1 MAENTITV
9 RLSDDDRARLD
20 KLTAAL
26 DKLAGVVPNCDRL
39 DKLTAALEKLAGVV
53 PNCDSCVQS
62 AIKMVQTTAAPAEPT
77 ETSQE
82 PAGATEEKPAE
93 NNTPEQNEP
102 AVATEEPQEVAEP
115 APAPVEPE
123 PAKPSVTLE
132 QIQQKVVQLAAADK
146 KAEAREIV
154 TTYGAKVSD
163 LKDQPEKWDE
173 VWGKLTALEG

>member
-1 MAENTITV
+1 MAENTITL

-20 KLTAAL
+20 KLT
-26 DKLAGVVPNCDRL
+26 
-39 DKLTAALEKLAGVV
+39 TALEALSRVV

-62 AIKMVQTTAAPAEPT
+62 AIKLTQATAAPAEPT

-82 PAGATEEKPAE
+82 LAGATEEKPADK
-93 NNTPEQNEP
+93 NTPEQNEP
-102 AVATEEPQEVAEP
+102 AVAAEEPQEAAEP
-115 APAPVEPE
+115 TPVEPE

-132 QIQQKVVQLAAADK
+132 QIQQKVVKLAAAGK
-146 KAEAREIV
+146 KAEVREIV

-173 VWGKLTALEG
+173 VWSKLTALEG

>member
-20 KLTAAL
+20 KLT
-26 DKLAGVVPNCDRL
+26 N
-39 DKLTAALEKLAGVV
+39 ALEALSRVV

-62 AIKMVQTTAAPAEPT
+62 AIKLTQATAAPAEPT

-82 PAGATEEKPAE
+82 PAGAMEEKSADK
-93 NNTPEQNEP
+93 NTPEQNEP
-102 AVATEEPQEVAEP
+102 AVAAEEPQEAVEP
-115 APAPVEPE
+115 TPEPVEPE

-132 QIQQKVVQLAAADK
+132 QIQQKVVKLAAAGK
-146 KAEAREIV
+146 KAEVREIV
-154 TTYGAKVSD
+154 TAYGSKVSD
-163 LKDQPEKWDE
+163 LKDQPDKWDE

>member
-1 MAENTITV
+1 MSENTIIL

-20 KLTAAL
+20 KLT
-26 DKLAGVVPNCDRL
+26 
-39 DKLTAALEKLAGVV
+39 TALEALSRVV

-62 AIKMVQTTAAPAEPT
+62 AIKLTQATAAPAEPT

-82 PAGATEEKPAE
+82 LAGATEEKPADK
-93 NNTPEQNEP
+93 NTPEQNEP
-102 AVATEEPQEVAEP
+102 AVAAEEPQEAAEP
-115 APAPVEPE
+115 TPVEPE

-132 QIQQKVVQLAAADK
+132 QIQQKVVKLAAAGK
-146 KAEAREIV
+146 KAEVREIV

-163 LKDQPEKWDE
+163 LKDQPDKWGE

>member
-1 MAENTITV
+1 MAENTITI

-26 DKLAGVVPNCDRL
+26 DKLAGVVPNCDGCVE
-39 DKLTAALEKLAGVV
+39 AAVRMTQA
-53 PNCDSCVQS
+53 
-62 AIKMVQTTAAPAEPT
+62 ATTPAEPT
-77 ETSQE
+77 EASQE
-82 PAGATEEKPAE
+82 NPGATKEEPAE
-93 NNTPEQNEP
+93 KNTPEQNEP
-102 AVATEEPQEVAEP
+102 AVAAVEPQEKAE
-115 APAPVEPE
+115 PAPVEPE

-132 QIQQKVVQLAAADK
+132 QIQQKVVKLAAAGK
-146 KAEAREIV
+146 KAEVREIV

>member
-26 DKLAGVVPNCDRL
+26 E
-39 DKLTAALEKLAGVV
+39 ALSGVV

-62 AIKMVQTTAAPAEPT
+62 AIKLTQATAAPAEPT

-82 PAGATEEKPAE
+82 PAGATEEKPADE
-93 NNTPEQNEP
+93 NAPEQNEST
-102 AVATEEPQEVAEP
+102 VAAEEPQETTP
-115 APAPVEPE
+115 AEPE

-132 QIQQKVVQLAAADK
+132 QIQQKVVKLAAAGK
-146 KAEAREIV
+146 KAEVREIV
-154 TTYGAKVSD
+154 TAYGSKVSD
-163 LKDQPEKWDE
+163 LKDQPDKWDE
-173 VWGKLTALEG
+173 VWGKLTALEK

>member
-26 DKLAGVVPNCDRL
+26 DKLAGVVPNCD
-39 DKLTAALEKLAGVV
+39 
-53 PNCDSCVQS
+53 SCVQS
-62 AIKMVQTTAAPAEPT
+62 AIKLVQTTAAPAEPT

-82 PAGATEEKPAE
+82 PAGAAEEKPAE

-102 AVATEEPQEVAEP
+102 AVAAEEPQEVAEP
-115 APAPVEPE
+115 TPAPVE

-132 QIQQKVVQLAAADK
+132 QIQQKVVELSAAGK

-163 LKDQPEKWDE
+163 LKDQPDKWDE
-173 VWGKLTALEG
+173 VWSKLTALEG

>member
-1 MAENTITV
+1 MAELTMTLQ
-9 RLSDDDRARLD
+9 LSDNDRARLD

-26 DKLAGVVPNCDRL
+26 EALAGIVPNCAGCVE
-39 DKLTAALEKLAGVV
+39 TAVRMTQA
-53 PNCDSCVQS
+53 
-62 AIKMVQTTAAPAEPT
+62 TTPAAPE

-82 PAGATEEKPAE
+82 PASAPEEKPAE

-102 AVATEEPQEVAEP
+102 TAAPWEPQEAAEP
-115 APAPVEPE
+115 APAEPE

-132 QIQQKVVQLAAADK
+132 QIQQKVVKLAAAGK
-146 KAEAREIV
+146 KAEVREIV
-154 TTYGAKVSD
+154 TAYGAKVSD